1 MMDPATFIGALE
13 KLGPYGVPAIMALL
27 FYVIVR
33 LQNKTHAQGLETQ
46 EKAYNSAINQHQQIL
61 KQYEGNLTRMV
72 EQQLQAARE
81 MRTMYDNNSILV
93 RDFVALTQRYAERGD
108 YLEKLIQNNIQCWQT
123 AVQKIDDNQ
132 FCPRVKELGGK
143 A

>member
-1 MMDPATFIGALE
+1 MEPAAFVHSLE

-33 LQNKTHAQGLETQ
+33 LQNKAHGQALTTQKEAYSAAIAQNQKVLE
-46 EKAYNSAINQHQQIL
+46 
-61 KQYEGNLTRMV
+61 QYENNLTRLV

-81 MRTMYDNNSILV
+81 MRAMYDSNVRLV
-93 RDFVALTQRYAERGD
+93 ESTISLTQRYSERSE

-123 AVQKIDDNQ
+123 AIQAINDNQ

-143 A
+143 T